1 MFNVRLMRPSKVF
14 WEQGKMGIYFVVTR
28 GTNAKFWEEQGNKD
42 NIREQGNIGYELL
55 RVLPP
60 PLHRGNFV
68 HYVFHKAHHL
78 MSFLKVTDL

>member
-1 MFNVRLMRPSKVF
+1 MFNERLTRPSKVF
-14 WEQGKMGIYFVVTR
+14 WEQGKMGIYFEVNK

-60 PLHRGNFV
+60 TPPPPSTGGIL
-68 HYVFHKAHHL
+68 
-78 MSFLKVTDL
+78 